1 MHVTDLLLLE
11 ELHAHLPVGLLVN
24 DADTLEIL
32 HANPPLGLCALTAN
46 EAVPPALTVT
56 LAGDER
62 IIGVL
67 IS

>member
-11 ELHAHLPVGLLVN
+11 GLHAHLPVGLLVN

-32 HANPPLGLCALTAN
+32 HANPHFRVSP
-46 EAVPPALTVT
+46 VT
-56 LAGDER
+56 TCR
-62 IIGVL
+62 S